1 MEENQNETG
10 KVKPNS
16 KSNIPAGDM
25 DFGTVAN
32 DAVAMWKVENWLTLQ
47 YITQAEAQGKVD
59 LFNTIIGN
67 RKNDGGDIC
76 RTVERK
82 IERGCRVYL
91 NQAVVSQFARQG
103 IPQPV
108 AFAVA

>member
-1 MEENQNETG
+1 M
-10 KVKPNS
+10 
-16 KSNIPAGDM
+16 
-25 DFGTVAN
+25 TVVEAMRRRRVRPR
-32 DAVAMWKVENWLTLQ
+32 DVAFWVAVGLLSGERWAS
-47 YITQAEAQGKVD
+47 
-59 LFNTIIGN
+59 